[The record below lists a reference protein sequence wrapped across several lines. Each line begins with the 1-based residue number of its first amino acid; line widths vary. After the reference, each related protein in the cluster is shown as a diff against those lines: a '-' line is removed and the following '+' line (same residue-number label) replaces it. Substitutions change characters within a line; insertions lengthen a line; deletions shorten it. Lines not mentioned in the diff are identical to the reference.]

1 MAVAAP
7 SRRTDGRA
15 RRALRRPGG
24 HRGQTRRRPARG
36 SAPAHR
42 RPTDRPV
49 TAHCSVSL
57 QHRRRSAVSSAPSV
71 SRSGHCHTAHQ
82 VAGVDSGEL
91 TPAATDCRP
100 YRRRASPAPFQLAG
114 RPRADRLRR
123 ATARVSGR
131 RLTDCGGRPPSGP
144 TRLVTLV
151 NS

>member
-7 SRRTDGRA
+7 PRRTDGRA

-100 YRRRASPAPFQLAG
+100 YRRRASPGTLPAGWTAAG
-114 RPRADRLRR
+114 RSAAPCHGPGQRQAADRLRGAAAVR
-123 ATARVSGR
+123 PDPARHPR
-131 RLTDCGGRPPSGP
+131 E
-144 TRLVTLV
+144 
-151 NS
+151 